1 MLIVMLLFRQFSS
14 NSSSSYSS
22 VSVVFLY
29 CIHLYSQKDCRST
42 PIMAYIPTICCFWG
56 IEKHVCC
63 TSGYKMSKREKIPL
77 ILSHSL
83 FQLDPLFAG
92 RWLFGVG
99 TKTFCFKKRQQRL
112 LYLGAYYLLY
122 SGVIVLGN
130 KMCLAQALNNKKVL
144 YAIKRHSSFVDSLQ
158 IVRQSCLLDRICQN
172 KFL

>member
-1 MLIVMLLFRQFSS
+1 MG
-14 NSSSSYSS
+14 
-22 VSVVFLY
+22 
-29 CIHLYSQKDCRST
+29 
-42 PIMAYIPTICCFWG
+42 YIPTICCFWG

-63 TSGYKMSKREKIPL
+63 TSGYEMSKREKIPL

-83 FQLDPLFAG
+83 SQLDPLFAG

-144 YAIKRHSSFVDSLQ
+144 YAIKRHSYFVDSLQ
-158 IVRQSCLLDRICQN
+158 IVRQSCLLNRICQN

>member
-1 MLIVMLLFRQFSS
+1 MYLVHTDHGIHTNNLLLLGDRKTRLLYVWIRNVKKRKDTPYSLSLSTWSIICRTVVIWGWDKDLLF
-14 NSSSSYSS
+14 
-22 VSVVFLY
+22 
-29 CIHLYSQKDCRST
+29 QKKT
-42 PIMAYIPTICCFWG
+42 
-56 IEKHVCC
+56 
-63 TSGYKMSKREKIPL
+63 
-77 ILSHSL
+77 
-83 FQLDPLFAG
+83 
-92 RWLFGVG
+92 
-99 TKTFCFKKRQQRL
+99 TKTNIL

>member
-1 MLIVMLLFRQFSS
+1 MG
-14 NSSSSYSS
+14 
-22 VSVVFLY
+22 
-29 CIHLYSQKDCRST
+29 
-42 PIMAYIPTICCFWG
+42 YIPTIWG

-63 TSGYKMSKREKIPL
+63 TSGYEMSKREKIPL
-77 ILSHSL
+77 ILSL

-130 KMCLAQALNNKKVL
+130 KMCLAQALNYKKVL

>member
-1 MLIVMLLFRQFSS
+1 MYLVHTDHGIHTNNLLLLGDRKTRLLYVWIRNVKKRKDTPYSLSLSTWSIICRTVVIWGWDKDLLFQ
-14 NSSSSYSS
+14 
-22 VSVVFLY
+22 
-29 CIHLYSQKDCRST
+29 
-42 PIMAYIPTICCFWG
+42 
-56 IEKHVCC
+56 
-63 TSGYKMSKREKIPL
+63 
-77 ILSHSL
+77 
-83 FQLDPLFAG
+83 
-92 RWLFGVG
+92 
-99 TKTFCFKKRQQRL
+99 KRQQRL

>member
-1 MLIVMLLFRQFSS
+1 MYLVHTDHGIHTNNLLLLGDRKTRLLYVWIR
-14 NSSSSYSS
+14 NVKKRKDTPYS
-22 VSVVFLY
+22 L
-29 CIHLYSQKDCRST
+29 
-42 PIMAYIPTICCFWG
+42 
-56 IEKHVCC
+56 
-63 TSGYKMSKREKIPL
+63 
-77 ILSHSL
+77 SL

-158 IVRQSCLLDRICQN
+158 IVRQSCLLDRSAKTSFCNFMNIPKQSH
-172 KFL
+172 F